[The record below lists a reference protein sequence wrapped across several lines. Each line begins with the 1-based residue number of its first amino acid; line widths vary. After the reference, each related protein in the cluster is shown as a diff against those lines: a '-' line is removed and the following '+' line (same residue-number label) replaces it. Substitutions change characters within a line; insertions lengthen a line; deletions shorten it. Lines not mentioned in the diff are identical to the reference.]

1 MGAAQSYTSLFVR
14 RARRDFLSL
23 PDDVQDFLIIY
34 QIQDKALLVLAVKVG
49 HRREVYRRH

>member
-23 PDDVQDFLIIY
+23 PNDVQDFLIIY